1 MTTALPDQR
10 ARERVATDLGRTL
23 FVEAGAGSGKTRS
36 LVDRVVALVRA
47 GIAMREI
54 AAITFTEK
62 AAAELRDRIRR
73 RLTAEQRATDPDDA
87 TFRTAVEQVDAAA
100 ISTLHAFAQR
110 ILTEHPIEARLP
122 PDVDVLD
129 EVASQVEF
137 EDRWR
142 QFRDRLLADPQL
154 ERAVLLALSAGIT
167 LDDVRHLASVMGDN
181 WDLVAD
187 QQRLPWERA
196 QPPTCD
202 AAAIIADIEALVRD
216 CDQCSDDSDRLCTLL
231 TGPIADHARH
241 LRAASDEYEVLELL
255 AAPRPSFRT
264 RWGRKGNWR
273 DKAAIVERLAAIGE
287 ARATLARDVA
297 LSTLRRIALEVADF
311 TLAAAQERRAAG
323 RLEFHDLLVMAR
335 ELLRDPAHG
344 IAVRRAL
351 RRRYRRLL
359 LDEFQDTDPIQV
371 DLAVLIAS
379 DDPDASEVP
388 WSEAAVEPGR
398 LFFVGDPKQSIYRFR
413 RADIDVFLRA
423 RETLGEPVVSLI
435 TNFRSAPPVIDWVN
449 HVFGSLIE
457 HEPGSQPAYVPLA
470 AAPGRGC
477 PTAGPP
483 VLLLGGEH
491 SDDPT
496 AEQLREREA
505 ADVADTVLAAR
516 GWTVADRAHDGTQR
530 WRPARLG
537 DITILLPARTSLQAL
552 ERALDERGIPYRA
565 ETSSLVYSTRE
576 VRELLAAVRA
586 LADPTDQLALVTA
599 LRSPL
604 FACGDDDLVT
614 YRLEHRGAWSLRAP
628 PRDDLPADHP
638 VVAALAYLRDLHAQL
653 PWMAPS
659 EVLDR
664 LVRDRRLFELAYAH
678 GRPRDMWR
686 RLRFVVD
693 QARAWS
699 AAEAGTLR
707 QYVEWARMQASET
720 TRVAETILPETDDDS
735 VRIMTIHASKGLEFP
750 IAVLSGMTTLP
761 RGRYTR
767 VQVSFP
773 PGQAMGLRVGS
784 TLMTPEF
791 EDFRPVDE
799 QMDFHERLRLLY
811 VACTRACDHLV
822 VSVHRKQRQTA
833 GAALRTNAELIA
845 GTSPDVGGQHGP
857 SDAVAPPATAA
868 AASPAPVPPLPPPA
882 EWEAEHARVLATS
895 ARRRSVGAT
904 DVALL
909 ATHGLD
915 DEIVAGA
922 DKRPRDL
929 DLAPWQKGRYGTAI
943 GRAVHAVLQTIDL
956 ATGEGLAAAAAAQ
969 TAAEGVIGR
978 ELTVEQLAGAAL
990 SAPSVREAV
999 GCPRWRETFV
1009 ATVVDGRTLEGYID
1023 LLYRTD
1029 AGLVIVDYKTAS
1041 SAADLDAR
1049 LERYRAQGGAY
1060 ALAVA
1065 AATGERVARVVFVFL
1080 TPDGAIERELDD
1092 VDACAADVARTVAAT

>member
-1 MTTALPDQR
+1 MTVTPLDLT
-10 ARERVATDLGRTL
+10 ARERVASDLDHTL

-36 LVDRVVALVRA
+36 LVDRVVALVRS
-47 GIAMREI
+47 GFAMREI

-62 AAAELRDRIRR
+62 AAAELRDRIRH
-73 RLTAEQRATDPDDA
+73 RLADEHRAAAPDDT
-87 TFRTAVEQVDAAA
+87 TFRTALEQVDAAA

-122 PDVDVLD
+122 PDVAVLD

-154 ERAVLLALSAGIT
+154 ERTVLLAMSAGIT

-187 QQRLPWERA
+187 KQRLPWDRA
-196 QPPTCD
+196 QPPRCD
-202 AAAIIADIEALVRD
+202 ASEIVADIEGLVAD
-216 CDQCSDDSDRLCTLL
+216 CSECTDGDDRLYALL

-255 AAPRPSFRT
+255 RADRPSFRT
-264 RWGRKGNWR
+264 RAGRKGNWR
-273 DKAAIVERLAAIGE
+273 NKAEIVARVAAIGE
-287 ARATLARDVA
+287 ARATLATEVA
-297 LSTLRRIALEVADF
+297 LSSLRRIALEVADF

-335 ELLRDPAHG
+335 DLLRDSEHG
-344 IAVRRAL
+344 IAVRHAL

-379 DDPDASEVP
+379 DDPDASAVT
-388 WSEAAVEPGR
+388 WAEASVEPGR

-423 RETLGEPVVSLI
+423 RDTLGDPVVSLT
-435 TNFRSAPPVIDWVN
+435 TNFRATPPVIAWVN
-449 HVFGSLIE
+449 HVFDSLIR
-457 HEPGSQPAYVPLA
+457 HEPGSQPEYVPLA
-470 AAPGRGC
+470 AAPTRGR

-483 VLLLGGEH
+483 VLLLGHEH
-491 SDDPT
+491 PDDPS
-496 AEQLREREA
+496 AERLRELEA
-505 ADVADTVLAAR
+505 ADVADTVLATR
-516 GWTVADRAHDGTQR
+516 GWTVGERSIDGTER
-530 WRPARLG
+530 WRPAGLG
-537 DITILLPARTSLQAL
+537 DVTILLPARTSLQAL

-565 ETSSLVYSTRE
+565 ETSSLVYATRE
-576 VRELLAAVRA
+576 IRELLAAARA

-628 PRDDLPADHP
+628 PRDDLPPDHP
-638 VVAALAYLRDLHAQL
+638 VVAALAYLRTLHEQL

-678 GRPRDMWR
+678 GRPRDLWR
-686 RLRFVVD
+686 RLRFVID

-699 AAEAGTLR
+699 TAEAGTLR

-750 IAVLSGMTTLP
+750 IAILSGMTTLP
-761 RGRYTR
+761 RSRYTR

-784 TLMTPEF
+784 SLMTPEF
-791 EDFRPVDE
+791 EDFQPIDE
-799 QMDFHERLRLLY
+799 QMDFHERMRLLY
-811 VACTRACDHLV
+811 VACTRARDHLV
-822 VSVHRKQRQTA
+822 VSVHRKQRQA
-833 GAALRTNAELIA
+833 SSDARSTNAELVCRA
-845 GTSPDVGGQHGP
+845 ADGANHRHGP
-857 SDAVAPPATAA
+857 PDSAATPGPAPPAPSAA
-868 AASPAPVPPLPPPA
+868 LSAPPSAAG
-882 EWEAEHARVLATS
+882 WEAEHIRILAAST
-895 ARRRSVGAT
+895 RRRSVGAT
-904 DVALL
+904 DVAL
-909 ATHGLD
+909 AAAEGLD
-915 DEIVAGA
+915 DETVAGA

-943 GRAVHAVLQTIDL
+943 GRAVHAVLQTVDL
-956 ATGEGLAAAAAAQ
+956 ASGEGLAAAAAAQ

-978 ELTVEQLAGAAL
+978 EETVERLARAAL
-990 SAPSVREAV
+990 SSPAVREAV

-1009 ATVVDGRTLEGYID
+1009 ATTVGDRTLEGYVD
-1023 LLYRTD
+1023 LLYRTS
-1029 AGLVIVDYKTAS
+1029 AGLVVVDYKTAS
-1041 SAADLDAR
+1041 SSADLDAR
-1049 LERYRAQGGAY
+1049 VERYRAQGGAY
-1060 ALAVA
+1060 ALTVE

-1080 TPDGAIERELDD
+1080 TPDGPVERQLGDLR
-1092 VDACAADVARTVAAT
+1092 ACMADVRHAVIGS